1 MRKSPPTGERGGA
14 SAAPLLCP
22 LRSSTPLLH
31 SHIDTSTI
39 IPFPSYFKC
48 VHVSVCL
55 LLYSWIL
62 WWLSVSCLT
71 ELMKLTTYLLQL
83 LLKKQTQKLN
93 FDKHRLQNRFT
104 RPVRCV
110 WSHLEGQHQTLKVQG
125 ALVAAM
131 SCVLQLALQLSV
143 SLLNVIQLQQRTRK
157 PGPQLTHHPL
167 NLNPTHQRLSK
178 NNILPI

>member
-22 LRSSTPLLH
+22 LLSSTPLLH

-39 IPFPSYFKC
+39 IQFLSYFKF

-62 WWLSVSCLT
+62 WWLSVLCLT
-71 ELMKLTTYLLQL
+71 ELTKLTTYLLQL

-93 FDKHRLQNRFT
+93 FDKHIGYRTDLQD
-104 RPVRCV
+104 RCV
-110 WSHLEGQHQTLKVQG
+110 WSRLEGQHQTLKVQG
-125 ALVAAM
+125 ALVAAV
-131 SCVLQLALQLSV
+131 SCVLQLALQLSI

-167 NLNPTHQRLSK
+167 NLNTTQRLSK

>member
-1 MRKSPPTGERGGA
+1 MRNSPPTGERGGA

-83 LLKKQTQKLN
+83 LLKKRTQKLN

-104 RPVRCV
+104 GPVCV
-110 WSHLEGQHQTLKVQG
+110 ISPWGTAPDSQG
-125 ALVAAM
+125 AVRACCSHVLCPPAGSAAQCLPAECD
-131 SCVLQLALQLSV
+131 SAPAAHEK
-143 SLLNVIQLQQRTRK
+143 TR
-157 PGPQLTHHPL
+157 PATHTPSPEPED
-167 NLNPTHQRLSK
+167 NTSK